1 MERLGISKG
10 SASQGLK
17 FLRTAGAIHMVYVS
31 GDRRMHFEAVA
42 QLRDL
47 ITRFLHD
54 QILPQLDSSMTR
66 LGRISG
72 TVKSLPAED
81 RTRIAARV
89 TLLQTWQKKTRRFL
103 PKVIKLLEG

>member
-47 ITRFLHD
+47 N
-54 QILPQLDSSMTR
+54 P
-66 LGRISG
+66 
-72 TVKSLPAED
+72 LPARSNTAATGFQYDPTWPHQWHGEEPARRRPDPHCRPGNTAPNLAKED
-81 RTRIAARV
+81 PPIFA
-89 TLLQTWQKKTRRFL
+89 Q
-103 PKVIKLLEG
+103 GH